1 MNSQIFKI
9 VVLGEGRVG
18 KTSISLKYVNNEFN
32 EDQESTINASY
43 LEKKLVL
50 ENHQSVKLAIWV
62 SPPPCRTLQGRKSTT
77 QLPRSTTD
85 KPWEPSSPMTS
96 LLLRVSKK

>member
-32 EDQESTINASY
+32 EDQDSTINASY
-43 LEKKLVL
+43 L
-50 ENHQSVKLAIWV
+50 
-62 SPPPCRTLQGRKSTT
+62 
-77 QLPRSTTD
+77 
-85 KPWEPSSPMTS
+85 
-96 LLLRVSKK
+96 

>member
-1 MNSQIFKI
+1 MNSQIFKV

-43 LEKKLVL
+43 LEKKVVL
-50 ENHQSVKLAIWV
+50 QNHQSVKLAIWV
-62 SPPPCRTLQGRKSTT
+62 IRNVSRTLLARKNITL
-77 QLPRSTTD
+77 LPRSTTERQWG
-85 KPWEPSSPMTS
+85 PLSPMT
-96 LLLRVSKK
+96 